1 MILFLLKLR
10 LACFLYWNNY
20 KNEELGIMKNY
31 NVDKIKAQ
39 FPALNRMV
47 WDKPLVY
54 LDSAASMQKPQKVL
68 DAIQSSYSFNYSNVH
83 RGLHK
88 LSEEATSDYEAA
100 RKKIANFINCSDKE
114 VIFTSGATAAINLI
128 AYSWGLKNL
137 LPGDEIIITIA
148 EHHANIVPW
157 QIIAQQKGV
166 KIIAANII
174 PDEDFNSEIIKS
186 LVTEN
191 TKIIAFPH
199 VSNVLGTV
207 FPVKEI
213 CKIAKDCGAIS
224 VVDGCQGIIHGKV
237 DVKELDCD
245 FYCFS
250 GHKLYGPT
258 GIGILYGKSDILIDM
273 PPFLGGGDMIDI
285 VKIQHSTFAEPPAR
299 FEAGT
304 PPIIQAIALGHA
316 IDWVVEVGID
326 EIGKHEKK
334 IISYGT
340 ELLDSID
347 GVKVFGKAPSK
358 TGVISF
364 TMDCAHS
371 HDIAT
376 IIDRE
381 GIAVRAGHHC
391 AQPLMDA
398 FDLVSTT
405 RASVG
410 AYSKYEDF
418 DKLAAGL
425 TKVKKIFGA

>member
-1 MILFLLKLR
+1 MTQ
-10 LACFLYWNNY
+10 YDVN
-20 KNEELGIMKNY
+20 
-31 NVDKIKAQ
+31 KIKAQ
-39 FPALNRMV
+39 FPALNRTV
-47 WDKPLVY
+47 WDNPLVY
-54 LDSAASMQKPQKVL
+54 LDSAASMQKPRRVL
-68 DAIQSSYSFNYSNVH
+68 DAINRNYSFNYSNVH

-88 LSEEATSDYEAA
+88 LSEEATSNYEGA
-100 RKKIANFINCSDKE
+100 RCKIANFINCNQKE
-114 VIFTSGATAAINLI
+114 VVFTSGATAAINLI
-128 AYSWGLKNL
+128 AYSWGIKNL
-137 LPGDEIIITIA
+137 SPGDEIIITIA

-157 QIIAQQKGV
+157 QIIAEQKDV
-166 KIIAANII
+166 KIIAAKIN
-174 PDEDFNSEIIKS
+174 PNEDFDAEIIKE
-186 LVTEN
+186 LVTEK

-207 FPVKEI
+207 FPVKKI
-213 CKIAKDCGAIS
+213 CKIASDCGAIS
-224 VVDGCQGIIHGKV
+224 VVDGCQGVIHGKV
-237 DVKELDCD
+237 DVVELNCD

-258 GIGILYGKSDILIDM
+258 GIGVLYGKSNILENM
-273 PPFLGGGDMIDI
+273 PPFLGGGDMIDV
-285 VKIQHSTFAEPPAR
+285 VKINKSTYAEPPAR

-304 PPIIQAIALGHA
+304 PPIVQAIALGEA
-316 IDWVVEVGID
+316 IDWVLEVGID

-340 ELLDSID
+340 SLLESID
-347 GVKVFGKAPSK
+347 GVNVFGKAPSK

-364 TMDCAHS
+364 TMNCAHS

-410 AYSKYEDF
+410 AYSTYQDF
-418 DKLAAGL
+418 DKLAEAL
-425 TKVKKIFGA
+425 TKVKKIFGV

>member
-1 MILFLLKLR
+1 
-10 LACFLYWNNY
+10 
-20 KNEELGIMKNY
+20 
-31 NVDKIKAQ
+31 
-39 FPALNRMV
+39 
-47 WDKPLVY
+47 
-54 LDSAASMQKPQKVL
+54 MQKPQRVI
-68 DAIQSSYSFNYSNVH
+68 DAINKSYSYNYSNVH

-88 LSEEATSDYEAA
+88 LSEEATSDYEGA
-100 RKKIANFINCSDKE
+100 RRKIGNFINANEKE
-114 VIFTSGATAAINLI
+114 VVFTSGATAAINLI

-137 LPGDEIIITIA
+137 SSGDEIIITIA

-157 QIIAQQKGV
+157 QIIAEQKNL
-166 KIIAANII
+166 KIIAANIS
-174 PDEDFNSEIIKS
+174 PNEDFDANIIKN
-186 LVTEN
+186 LVTER
-191 TKIIAFPH
+191 TKVIAFPH

-213 CKIAKDCGAIS
+213 CKIANDCGAIS
-224 VVDGCQGIIHGKV
+224 VVDGCQGIIHGNV
-237 DVKELDCD
+237 DVVDLNCD

-258 GIGILYGKSDILIDM
+258 GIGVLFGKSHILEKM
-273 PPFLGGGDMIDI
+273 PPFLGGGDMIDV
-285 VKIQHSTFAEPPAR
+285 VKIEKSTYAEPPAR

-304 PPIIQAIALGHA
+304 PPIVQAIVLGEA
-316 IDWVVEVGID
+316 IDWVTEVGID
-326 EIGKHEKK
+326 EIGKHEKD

-340 ELLDSID
+340 SLLDSIA
-347 GVKVFGKAPSK
+347 GVEVFGKAPSK
-358 TGVISF
+358 TGVVSF

-410 AYSKYEDF
+410 AYSTREDF
-418 DKLAAGL
+418 DKLAESL

>member
-1 MILFLLKLR
+1 MINK
-10 LACFLYWNNY
+10 YDVN
-20 KNEELGIMKNY
+20 
-31 NVDKIKAQ
+31 KIKAQ
-39 FPALNRMV
+39 FPALNRTV
-47 WDKPLVY
+47 WDKPLIY
-54 LDSAASMQKPQKVL
+54 LDSAASMQKPQRVI
-68 DAIQSSYSFNYSNVH
+68 DAINKSYSYNYSNVH

-88 LSEEATSDYEAA
+88 LSEEATSDYEGA
-100 RKKIANFINCSDKE
+100 RRKIGNFINANEKE
-114 VIFTSGATAAINLI
+114 VVFTSGATAAINLI

-137 LPGDEIIITIA
+137 SSGDEIIITIA

-157 QIIAQQKGV
+157 QIIAEQKNL
-166 KIIAANII
+166 KIIAANIS
-174 PDEDFNSEIIKS
+174 PNEDFDANIIKN
-186 LVTEN
+186 LVTER
-191 TKIIAFPH
+191 TKVIAFPH

-213 CKIAKDCGAIS
+213 CKIANDCGAIS
-224 VVDGCQGIIHGKV
+224 VVDGCQGIIHGNV
-237 DVKELDCD
+237 DVVDLNCD

-258 GIGILYGKSDILIDM
+258 GIGVLFGKSHILEKM
-273 PPFLGGGDMIDI
+273 PPFLGGGDMIDV
-285 VKIQHSTFAEPPAR
+285 VKIEKSTYAEPPAR

-304 PPIIQAIALGHA
+304 PPIVQAIVLGEA
-316 IDWVVEVGID
+316 IDWVTEVGID
-326 EIGKHEKK
+326 EIGKHEKD

-340 ELLDSID
+340 SLLDSIA
-347 GVKVFGKAPSK
+347 GVEVFGKAPSK
-358 TGVISF
+358 TGVVSF

-410 AYSKYEDF
+410 AYSTREDF
-418 DKLAAGL
+418 DKLAESL

>member
-1 MILFLLKLR
+1 
-10 LACFLYWNNY
+10 
-20 KNEELGIMKNY
+20 MKQLSEMY
-31 NVDKIKAQ
+31 YDLEKIKEQ
-39 FPALNRMV
+39 FPALNRKV

-68 DAIQSSYSFNYSNVH
+68 ESIHKNYSFNYSNVH

-88 LSEEATSDYEAA
+88 LSEEATSNYEGA
-100 RKKIANFINCSDKE
+100 RHKISKFINCNEKE
-114 VIFTSGATAAINLI
+114 VIFTSGATAAINLV

-137 LPGDEIIITIA
+137 SAGDEIIITIA

-157 QIIAQQKGV
+157 QLVAQQKGA
-166 KIIAANII
+166 KIIAAQIN
-174 PDEDFNSEIIKS
+174 PDEDFDEEIIKK
-186 LVTEN
+186 LVTDK

-199 VSNVLGTV
+199 VSNVLGTI
-207 FPVKEI
+207 FPVKKI
-213 CKIAKDCGAIS
+213 CKIAKECGAVS
-224 VVDGCQGIIHGKV
+224 VVDGCQGVIHGKV
-237 DVKELDCD
+237 DVNELGCD

-258 GIGILYGKSDILIDM
+258 GIGVLYGRYKILEEM

-285 VKIQHSTFAEPPAR
+285 VKINHSTYADPPLR

-304 PPIIQAIALGHA
+304 PPIVEAIALGEA
-316 IDWVVEVGID
+316 IDWVVQTGID
-326 EIGKHEKK
+326 RIGKHEKDV
-334 IISYGT
+334 ISYGMS
-340 ELLDSID
+340 LLSSID
-347 GVKVFGKAPSK
+347 GVNIFGTAPNK

-381 GIAVRAGHHC
+381 GVAVRAGHHC

-398 FDLVSTT
+398 FNLVSTT

-410 AYSKYEDF
+410 AYSSNQDF
-418 DKLAAGL
+418 DKLAESL
-425 TKVKKIFGA
+425 TKVKKIFGV

>member
-1 MILFLLKLR
+1 MINK
-10 LACFLYWNNY
+10 YDVN
-20 KNEELGIMKNY
+20 
-31 NVDKIKAQ
+31 KIKAQ
-39 FPALNRMV
+39 FPALNRTV
-47 WDKPLVY
+47 WDKPLIY
-54 LDSAASMQKPQKVL
+54 LDSAASMQKPQRVI
-68 DAIQSSYSFNYSNVH
+68 DAINKSYSFNYSNVH

-88 LSEEATSDYEAA
+88 LSEEATSDYEGA
-100 RKKIANFINCSDKE
+100 RRKIGNFINANEKE
-114 VIFTSGATAAINLI
+114 VVFTSGATAAINLI

-137 LPGDEIIITIA
+137 SSGDEIIITIA

-157 QIIAQQKGV
+157 QIIAEQKNL
-166 KIIAANII
+166 KIIAANIS
-174 PDEDFNSEIIKS
+174 PNEDFDANIIKN
-186 LVTEN
+186 LVTER
-191 TKIIAFPH
+191 TKVIAFPH

-213 CKIAKDCGAIS
+213 CKIANGCGAIS

-237 DVKELDCD
+237 DVVDLNCD

-258 GIGILYGKSDILIDM
+258 GIGVLFGKSHILEKM
-273 PPFLGGGDMIDI
+273 PPFLGGGDMIDV
-285 VKIQHSTFAEPPAR
+285 VKIEKSTYAEPPAR

-304 PPIIQAIALGHA
+304 PPIVQAIVLGEA
-316 IDWVVEVGID
+316 IDWVTEVGID
-326 EIGKHEKK
+326 EIGKHEKD

-340 ELLDSID
+340 SLLDSIA
-347 GVKVFGKAPSK
+347 GVEVFGKAPSK
-358 TGVISF
+358 TGVVSF

-410 AYSKYEDF
+410 AYSTREDF
-418 DKLAAGL
+418 DKLAESL

>member
-1 MILFLLKLR
+1 MTKYDI
-10 LACFLYWNNY
+10 N
-20 KNEELGIMKNY
+20 
-31 NVDKIKAQ
+31 KIKAQ
-39 FPALNRMV
+39 FPALNRTV

-54 LDSAASMQKPQKVL
+54 LDSAASMQKPQRVL
-68 DAIQSSYSFNYSNVH
+68 DAINKNYSFNYSNVH

-88 LSEEATSDYEAA
+88 LSEEATSNYEGA
-100 RKKIANFINCSDKE
+100 RRKIANFINCNEKE

-128 AYSWGLKNL
+128 AYSWGIKNL
-137 LPGDEIIITIA
+137 SPGDEIIITIA

-157 QIIAQQKGV
+157 QIIAEQKDV
-166 KIIAANII
+166 KIIAAKIN
-174 PDEDFNSEIIKS
+174 PNEDFDAEIIKE
-186 LVTEN
+186 LVTEK

-207 FPVKEI
+207 FPVKKI
-213 CKIAKDCGAIS
+213 CKIASDCGAIS
-224 VVDGCQGIIHGKV
+224 VVDGCQGVIHGKV
-237 DVKELDCD
+237 DVVELNCD

-258 GIGILYGKSDILIDM
+258 GIGVLYGKSNILENM
-273 PPFLGGGDMIDI
+273 PPFLGGGDMIDV
-285 VKIQHSTFAEPPAR
+285 VKINKSTYAEPPAR

-304 PPIIQAIALGHA
+304 PPIVQAIALGEA
-316 IDWVVEVGID
+316 IDWVLEVGID

-340 ELLDSID
+340 SLLESID
-347 GVKVFGKAPSK
+347 GVNVFGKAPSK
-358 TGVISF
+358 TGVVSF
-364 TMDCAHS
+364 TMNCAHS

-410 AYSKYEDF
+410 AYSTYQDF
-418 DKLAAGL
+418 DKLAEAL
-425 TKVKKIFGA
+425 TKVKKIFGV

>member
-1 MILFLLKLR
+1 MINK
-10 LACFLYWNNY
+10 YDVN
-20 KNEELGIMKNY
+20 
-31 NVDKIKAQ
+31 KIKAQ
-39 FPALNRMV
+39 FPALNRTV
-47 WDKPLVY
+47 WDKPLIY
-54 LDSAASMQKPQKVL
+54 LDSAASMQKPQRVI
-68 DAIQSSYSFNYSNVH
+68 DAINKSYSFNYSNVH

-88 LSEEATSDYEAA
+88 LSEEATSDYEGA
-100 RKKIANFINCSDKE
+100 RRKIGNFINANEKE
-114 VIFTSGATAAINLI
+114 VVFTSGATAAINLI

-137 LPGDEIIITIA
+137 SSGDEIIITIA

-157 QIIAQQKGV
+157 QIIAEQKNL
-166 KIIAANII
+166 KIIAANIS
-174 PDEDFNSEIIKS
+174 PNEDFDANIIKN
-186 LVTEN
+186 LVTER
-191 TKIIAFPH
+191 TKVIAFPH

-213 CKIAKDCGAIS
+213 CKIANDCGAIS
-224 VVDGCQGIIHGKV
+224 VVDGCQGIIHGNV
-237 DVKELDCD
+237 DVVDLNCD

-258 GIGILYGKSDILIDM
+258 GIGVLFGKSHILEKM
-273 PPFLGGGDMIDI
+273 PPFLGGGDMIDV
-285 VKIQHSTFAEPPAR
+285 VKIEKSTYAEPPAR

-304 PPIIQAIALGHA
+304 PPIVQAIVLGEA
-316 IDWVVEVGID
+316 IDWVTEVGID
-326 EIGKHEKK
+326 EIGKHEKD

-340 ELLDSID
+340 SILDSIA
-347 GVKVFGKAPSK
+347 GVDVFGKAPSK
-358 TGVISF
+358 TGVVSF
-364 TMDCAHS
+364 TMNCAHS

-410 AYSKYEDF
+410 AYSTREDF
-418 DKLAAGL
+418 DKLAESL